1 MRADPTH
8 YATYFD
14 RHYLTRGLAL
24 YRSLVR
30 HSPPFVL
37 WVLCLD
43 DETHRALSGLRLDHV
58 GLVPPAEVE
67 RTDPALAAAKRDRKP
82 VEYYWTCG
90 PSFLL
95 HLFRRQPEIDLLTYL
110 DADLFFFD

>member
-1 MRADPTH
+1 VAPTTSPAVIH

-30 HSPPFVL
+30 HSRPFAL

-43 DETHRALSGLRLDHV
+43 KETHRTLSRRPG
-58 GLVPPAEVE
+58 E
-67 RTDPALAAAKRDRKP
+67 REAARRDR
-82 VEYYWTCG
+82 
-90 PSFLL
+90 SRLL
-95 HLFRRQPEIDLLTYL
+95 
-110 DADLFFFD
+110 

>member
-14 RHYLTRGLAL
+14 RHYLPRGLAL

-43 DETHRALSGLRLDHV
+43 DETHRVLSLLRLPGV
-58 GLVPPAEVE
+58 NLVPLAVLE
-67 RTDPALAAAKRDRKP
+67 RADPALLQVKP
-82 VEYYWTCG
+82 QRRTYEYFWTCG
-90 PSFLL
+90 PAYLVHLL
-95 HLFRRQPEIDLLTYL
+95 Q
-110 DADLFFFD
+110 